1 MQLKVYKMQ
10 RIIARL
16 PLKLSL
22 LLRLEENSMVVK
34 QQLNKIINNS
44 RIKDLICNI
53 LFIITYL
60 IIIIITTHN
69 GKFVL
74 GSKTD
79 FEIQHYI
86 LPEYFRTIF
95 YKNFDLF
102 PDFAFNL
109 GAGENI
115 YYFSYYGLLNP
126 IILISYLF
134 PMIKMLDYIIVSMAI
149 VVIGSVSL
157 FYFYLRKNNYSHII
171 SFLSSFILLCSSPL
185 IFHSHR
191 HIMFINYMPF
201 LIMGVYGMDNF
212 VKKGKS
218 LLLISSIVLMI
229 FTSYYFSVSG
239 LVVLFILGIFKY
251 LKLYKNDIRKIFNFL
266 LKLMVRLIIGIL
278 IGSVLIFPTLYTL
291 LNGRTDSISSLS
303 LPNLFKP
310 NMYMLYSSYSMG
322 LTLIC
327 LIATVYMIFK
337 GKKENKILSIA
348 LILVSIF
355 PIFNYALN
363 GFLYINAK
371 TLIPFI
377 PLVLINVSDFF
388 NIVFNKIRIKK
399 ILILYV
405 IVSSLL
411 ICIISNLFFDKY
423 MSKEEINPQLNNNY
437 NQYITKIIKNDN
449 LYRINSSLIDK
460 TYINRVSNSNEY
472 KTTMYSSTFNKN
484 YKNLYNELF
493 NNPLPYRNKFMISS
507 SNNLLFQMYMGEKYI
522 MTKEKYNYIYE
533 KIDTYNGVN
542 IYKNEYVLPIG
553 YATSEVINDKE
564 FNELNYPSNIL
575 NMMGRVVVNDKTNA
589 NIIKT
594 DNSQI
599 NYNIDS
605 FENIEYKKTDY
616 GYELKAKDKAK
627 INISLDSNTS
637 KKLIF
642 ISFDILENSSCNKG
656 DLSIQINDVTN
667 KLTCKE
673 WKYFNEN
680 SNFNYTIIPNDN
692 HKLEIQLGKGLYKI
706 GNIKVSLLD
715 FDFIKNINKNI
726 DQFLIDKEKTSGDN
740 IVGKISVKNNSYFT
754 LSIPYDK
761 GFNILV
767 DGKKVEYYIVNKS
780 FIGFK
785 ISKGTHEIEIKYKA
799 PYKNFGILVSLFG
812 IILSLLIFINERRF
826 KDGISYN
833 NSTLL

>member
-1 MQLKVYKMQ
+1 
-10 RIIARL
+10 
-16 PLKLSL
+16 
-22 LLRLEENSMVVK
+22 MVVK
-34 QQLNKIINNS
+34 KLNKIFNKD

-60 IIIIITTHN
+60 IIIIIITRN
-69 GKFVL
+69 GKFIL
-74 GSKTD
+74 GSQTD
-79 FEIQHYI
+79 FDVQHYI
-86 LPEYFRTIF
+86 FPEYFRTLF

-134 PMIKMLDYIIVSMAI
+134 PMIKMLDYIVVSMAI
-149 VVIGSVSL
+149 VVISSVSL
-157 FYFYLRKNNYSHII
+157 FYFYLRKNNYSHTI
-171 SFLSSFILLCSSPL
+171 SFLCSFILLCSSPL

-201 LIMGVYGMDNF
+201 LIMGFYGIDHF
-212 VKKGKS
+212 IKKKKS
-218 LLLISSIVLMI
+218 LLLISSIALMI

-251 LKLYKNDIRKIFNFL
+251 LKLYKSDIRKTFRFS
-266 LKLMVRLIIGIL
+266 LKLITRFIIGIL
-278 IGSVLIFPTLYTL
+278 IGSAIILPTLYTL
-291 LNGRTDSISSLS
+291 IQGRTHNINSLN
-303 LPNLFKP
+303 LFKLFKP
-310 NMYMLYSSYSMG
+310 NMYMLYGSYSMG

-327 LIATVYMIFK
+327 LIATIYMIFK
-337 GKKENKILSIA
+337 GKKENKILSTV

-355 PIFNYALN
+355 PIFNYVLN
-363 GFLYINAK
+363 GFLYASAK

-377 PLVLINVSDFF
+377 PLVLINVSDFLV
-388 NIVFNKIRIKK
+388 IVFNKIKIKK
-399 ILILYV
+399 IIVLYV
-405 IVSSLL
+405 VVSSLSVCT
-411 ICIISNLFFDKY
+411 IANIMFDKY
-423 MSKEEINPQLNNNY
+423 MIKEENNPQLNNNY
-437 NQYITKIIKNDN
+437 NQYITKILKDDN

-460 TYINRVSNSNEY
+460 PYINKVFNSSEY
-472 KTTMYSSTFNKN
+472 KTTMYSSTFNQN
-484 YKNLYNELF
+484 YRNLFNNVF

-533 KIDTYNGVN
+533 MIGSYNGVN
-542 IYKNEYVLPIG
+542 IYKNKYVLPIG
-553 YATSEVINDKE
+553 YATSEIINDKE

-575 NMMGRVVVNDKTNA
+575 NMMGRIVTDDKTTA
-589 NIIKT
+589 NIIRT

-599 NYNIDS
+599 NYNINS

-627 INISLDSNTS
+627 INISLDNNTS
-637 KKLIF
+637 NKLIF
-642 ISFDILENSSCNKG
+642 INFDILENSSCKQG
-656 DLSIQINDVTN
+656 DLTIQINDVIN

-673 WKYFNEN
+673 WKYFNGN

-692 HKLEIQLGKGLYKI
+692 NKLEIQLDKGLYKI
-706 GNIKVSLLD
+706 GNIKASLLD
-715 FDFIKNINKNI
+715 FNSIKNINKKI
-726 DQFLIDKEKTSGDN
+726 DPFLIDKEKTSGDN
-740 IVGKISVKNNSYFT
+740 IVGKINVKNNSYFT

-761 GFNILV
+761 GFNIFV
-767 DGKKVEYYIVNKS
+767 DGKKVDYYMVNKS

-785 ISKGTHEIEIKYKA
+785 ISKGTHEIKIKYKA
-799 PYKNFGILVSLFG
+799 PYSNFGILLSLFG
-812 IILSLLIFINERRF
+812 IILSILIFINERRS
-826 KDGISYN
+826 KDGIDYN

>member
-1 MQLKVYKMQ
+1 
-10 RIIARL
+10 
-16 PLKLSL
+16 
-22 LLRLEENSMVVK
+22 MVVK

-191 HIMFINYMPF
+191 HIMFINYMPS
-201 LIMGVYGMDNF
+201 LIMGFYGMDNF

-399 ILILYV
+399 LLTLYV
-405 IVSSLL
+405 VVSSLL
-411 ICIISNLFFDKY
+411 ICIISNLNFDKY
-423 MSKEEINPQLNNNY
+423 MSKKEINPKLDSNY
-437 NQYITKIIKNDN
+437 NQYIAKIIKNDN

-460 TYINRVSNSNEY
+460 TYINRVSNSSEY

>member
-1 MQLKVYKMQ
+1 
-10 RIIARL
+10 
-16 PLKLSL
+16 
-22 LLRLEENSMVVK
+22 
-34 QQLNKIINNS
+34 
-44 RIKDLICNI
+44 
-53 LFIITYL
+53 
-60 IIIIITTHN
+60 
-69 GKFVL
+69 
-74 GSKTD
+74 
-79 FEIQHYI
+79 
-86 LPEYFRTIF
+86 
-95 YKNFDLF
+95 
-102 PDFAFNL
+102 
-109 GAGENI
+109 
-115 YYFSYYGLLNP
+115 
-126 IILISYLF
+126 
-134 PMIKMLDYIIVSMAI
+134 
-149 VVIGSVSL
+149 
-157 FYFYLRKNNYSHII
+157 
-171 SFLSSFILLCSSPL
+171 
-185 IFHSHR
+185 
-191 HIMFINYMPF
+191 
-201 LIMGVYGMDNF
+201 
-212 VKKGKS
+212 
-218 LLLISSIVLMI
+218 
-229 FTSYYFSVSG
+229 
-239 LVVLFILGIFKY
+239 
-251 LKLYKNDIRKIFNFL
+251 
-266 LKLMVRLIIGIL
+266 MVRLIIGIL

-291 LNGRTDSISSLS
+291 LNGRTDRISSLS

-310 NMYMLYSSYSMG
+310 NMYMLYSSYSVG

-411 ICIISNLFFDKY
+411 ICIFSNLFFDIY

-437 NQYITKIIKNDN
+437 NQYITKIIKNEN